1 MKGLLFQDNDLH
13 ASKKRLFNHLNSGS
27 IHWIALAV
35 CIALLV
41 TAIPSVYTLD
51 NGDSSLEAAEDLP
64 SVFFARNSAHM
75 LPNRI
80 LGLISRLS

>member
-1 MKGLLFQDNDLH
+1 M
-13 ASKKRLFNHLNSGS
+13 NSGS
-27 IHWIALAV
+27 IHVHWIALAV

-64 SVFFARNSAHM
+64 SVFLAILARNSAHM
-75 LPNRI
+75 LPNF
-80 LGLISRLS
+80 LGYLDYSKAPIPRVVYVCRELEL

>member
-1 MKGLLFQDNDLH
+1 MAGNCTYELSL
-13 ASKKRLFNHLNSGS
+13 S

-41 TAIPSVYTLD
+41 TAIPSVYMLD

-64 SVFFARNSAHM
+64 SVFLAILARNSAHM
-75 LPNRI
+75 LPNFLGYLENLDYPKDRI
-80 LGLISRLS
+80 SLW

>member
-1 MKGLLFQDNDLH
+1 M
-13 ASKKRLFNHLNSGS
+13 NSLS

-35 CIALLV
+35 CIVLLV

-64 SVFFARNSAHM
+64 SVFLAILARNSA
-75 LPNRI
+75 LGYLENLDYPKDRI
-80 LGLISRLS
+80 SLW

>member
-64 SVFFARNSAHM
+64 SVFLAILARNSAHM
-75 LPNRI
+75 LPNF
-80 LGLISRLS
+80 LGYL

>member
-1 MKGLLFQDNDLH
+1 M
-13 ASKKRLFNHLNSGS
+13 NSLS

-41 TAIPSVYTLD
+41 TAIPSVYTMD

-64 SVFFARNSAHM
+64 SVFLAILARNSAHM
-75 LPNRI
+75 LPNFLGYLENLDYPKDRI
-80 LGLISRLS
+80 SLW